1 MDLAPFHLSFD
12 ELACRDAARTP
23 YPGHWRET
31 RLPRLAA
38 LFESLRAHCG
48 NGPLRILSAYR
59 TPEHNAAVGGR
70 PRSQHIE
77 GRALDVATPREMSA
91 AEFHARVRAWTE
103 TAPDLR
109 GLGYYRWGVHIDV
122 RPAGRLVA
130 WNGRSV
136 GVRA

>member
-12 ELACRDAARTP
+12 ELACHDDARTP
-23 YPGHWRET
+23 YPEPWRET
-31 RLPRLAA
+31 RLLRLAA
-38 LFESLRAHCG
+38 LFENLRKHCG
-48 NGPLRILSAYR
+48 DKPLTVLSAYR
-59 TPEHNAAVGGR
+59 TPEHNRAVGGR
-70 PRSQHIE
+70 PRSQHVE

-91 AEFHARVRAWTE
+91 PEFHDRVREWAG

-122 RPAGRLVA
+122 RPAERLVA
-130 WNGRSV
+130 WSGKSV